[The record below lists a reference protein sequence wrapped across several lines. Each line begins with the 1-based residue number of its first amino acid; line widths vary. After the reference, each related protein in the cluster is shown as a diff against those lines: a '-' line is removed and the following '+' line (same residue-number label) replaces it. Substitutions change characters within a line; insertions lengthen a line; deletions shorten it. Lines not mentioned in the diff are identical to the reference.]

1 MSPADGVVGGRLL
14 PATIRAL
21 ALLPGPLREVA
32 ARTIGL
38 AADLLATRHARTTDT
53 NLALAAPRMP
63 SRTRRALARRSL
75 VEDARLALALPRVWY
90 AAVPTL
96 LATVDGTAA
105 ARRLDAAERDGPGV
119 LLLVPHHGNWELLCL
134 WLQARSPSD
143 RPFTALYRPMR
154 DPRVDEWV
162 RARRTRSGAQLVPTD
177 GAGLRALL
185 RALRAGGVVGV
196 LPDQVPPRGAGALAP
211 FHGRDAWTMT
221 LVRSLVRRC
230 APEEMAAT
238 ALHTSTGYR
247 IRLLPV
253 AAALGHADPRTAAA
267 ALNSTVER
275 CIALAPEQYQWAYKR
290 YRHALGNGDDYYE

>member
-1 MSPADGVVGGRLL
+1 MGMSADILGVRS
-14 PATIRAL
+14 
-21 ALLPGPLREVA
+21 
-32 ARTIGL
+32 ARS
-38 AADLLATRHARTTDT
+38 TDR
-53 NLALAAPRMP
+53 NLALALPGL
-63 SRTRRALARRSL
+63 SSTERRALARRSL
-75 VEDARLALALPRVWY
+75 VSDARLALDLPATWTRS
-90 AAVPTL
+90 PERL
-96 LATVDGTAA
+96 LADLDDA
-105 ARRLDAAERDGPGV
+105 DAASRLVEAERYGRGV
-119 LLLVPHHGNWELLCL
+119 LLLVPHLGNWELLCL
-134 WLQARSPSD
+134 WLQARSPSN

-154 DPRVDEWV
+154 DPRVDDWV

-185 RALRAGGVVGV
+185 RALRAGGIVGV
-196 LPDQVPPRGAGALAP
+196 LPDQVPPRGAGVLAP

-230 APEEMAAT
+230 APEVMAAT